1 MLHSTQS
8 LLLCAKDQQRSLGSE
23 AQAKADRAN
32 AELKAQ
38 LATANRLLSDEQL
51 KFSQE
56 NIARERLEAQLK
68 DASQQFT
75 ELGIRI
81 RDLDSANRQLQERL
95 ASASQ
100 QA

>member
-1 MLHSTQS
+1 MQS

-23 AQAKADRAN
+23 AQAKADRSI

-38 LATANRLLSDEQL
+38 LATANRLLSEEQH